1 MWPLRQFI
9 GDVLG
14 VGGRRFVELLIGQLD
29 ETVAGVRLVQRAV
42 RGDLGWP
49 EAREDIARVAGRG
62 ERLREDLGR
71 EVAAALIT
79 PIDREDLARV
89 ARSTQDVLDNLRDF
103 TRLVDLLRMSDTRA
117 MVPVVEAI
125 DAAIRVLREA
135 VVGIAVEPRAIGQ
148 RAALTRQAAHAVR
161 RAYDE
166 ALAELLRG
174 DVAMETLRQREVL
187 RRLDVVGLRLG
198 EAGDALTDAAVK
210 RAVH

>member
-14 VGGRRFVELLIGQLD
+14 VGGRRFVEPLIGQLD

-49 EAREDIARVAGRG
+49 EAREDIATVAGRG

-174 DVAMETLRQREVL
+174 DVAMETLRQREAL